1 MDIIIQRSGA
11 DHAEVIVRP
20 SKIEKWSESKLEDED
35 RCRRYASFAGRAMF
49 MASLVHPNLQLSSI
63 GQRAV
68 KLARHIGKQASKRS
82 WGAVISQPPGLKAL
96 WDDVLSCREGHFAC
110 LQRVATSGT
119 FQSVTAT
126 DASTPGYGVTKLD
139 RQGHILWSK
148 GGKWGDKRHDLLKV
162 DVDAHIFYKELRAA
176 LYGLSFVPEG
186 DKTLLVVDNAAVAW
200 VLRNGFSRTESANQ
214 LLDKYRHLLERIYD
228 VCLVVSADNPADCPS
243 RGEPMEAQR
252 VVNLNHA
259 IASHFAGARWAS
271 QRKEVENWTPY
282 RHVEPPEVDGLG
294 PDDDEKEEI
303 FLDE

>member
-1 MDIIIQRSGA
+1 MDP
-11 DHAEVIVRP
+11 VISQV
-20 SKIEKWSESKLEDED
+20 D
-35 RCRRYASFAGRAMF
+35 RE
-49 MASLVHPNLQLSSI
+49 
-63 GQRAV
+63 
-68 KLARHIGKQASKRS
+68 
-82 WGAVISQPPGLKAL
+82 SQPPGLKAL

-186 DKTLLVVDNAAVAW
+186 EKTLLVVDNAAVAW

-271 QRKEVENWTPY
+271 QGKRLKTGLRTDTSSHPRSTVSARTTTKRKRSSSTSRRDEPRA
-282 RHVEPPEVDGLG
+282 RHNVKGQGDTRVLPDRLCPITTYWPPLATSRMGMSGVYGGVQARVKL
-294 PDDDEKEEI
+294 
-303 FLDE
+303 